1 MNKKKIIY
9 IISILFTIIL
19 YSCTT
24 NTVYHKYNTIQEE
37 TWNREDTLYFTIS
50 DSIESGTYNTEIG
63 IRHTASYPYK
73 DLWLSVVTPNRDKA
87 DTIHVYLTNDRGN
100 WNSNGSTG
108 GYFQYSVSGIDLN
121 YRSSADSIIKVC
133 HIMNDN
139 HLKGITDIGIKI
151 SRK

>member
-1 MNKKKIIY
+1 MNNKKIIY
-9 IISILFTIIL
+9 IISILFTVIL

-24 NTVYHKYNTIQEE
+24 NTVYHKYNTIPEGLWE
-37 TWNREDTLYFTIS
+37 RKDTLYFTIS
-50 DSIESGTYNTEIG
+50 DSIESRIYSTEIG

-73 DLWLSVVTPNRDKA
+73 DLWLSVFTPNKKKA

-108 GYFQYSVSGIDLN
+108 GYFQYTVSGTDLN
-121 YRSSADSIIKVC
+121 YLSSADSIIKIC

-139 HLKGITDIGIKI
+139 PLKGVTDIGIKI
-151 SRK
+151 YRK